1 MKNTIIT
8 YFFFLIIK
16 TGLSQGLI
24 IDSTTFAKGLQME
37 VLRGDLPTSYS
48 LKKYLPLPYPQ
59 AKGTCVAMS
68 FSYARSILLAK
79 NIGIIDR
86 NKITTMCSFSPYYI
100 YYRNKLLGDNYCD
113 QGLDIEKV
121 SLDVINNGMALLSN
135 VEYPNYY
142 PFTQFPL
149 CLQDPAPYYPPSM
162 SKDVIGAK
170 KFKVQQIYRLNTT
183 EQLKSAIS
191 QGMPVVLG
199 MSPIPKSF
207 INCKTDLCQIKPN
220 ESYELSGHA
229 ILAVAYDDNKYGGAV
244 QIYNS
249 WGDTWGNAGFTW
261 IKYSDIGKWVKY
273 GYALYADDKNITY
286 TSDKNFDDSLS
297 VKKAQAEIIKVF
309 SIPGQKEKVSFS
321 NKDYVKLFSD
331 AYIEESKS
339 SKKTEKK

>member
-1 MKNTIIT
+1 MKNTILV
-8 YFFFLIIK
+8 YLFLIAFKISF
-16 TGLSQGLI
+16 SQGFI
-24 IDSTTFAKGLQME
+24 IDSTKFASGIQME
-37 VLRGDLPTSYS
+37 VLRGELPASYS

-59 AKGTCVAMS
+59 AKGSCVAMS

-79 NIGIIDR
+79 NLNIIDR
-86 NKITTMCSFSPYYI
+86 QKITTMCSFSPYYI
-100 YYRNKLLGDNYCD
+100 YYRNKSNGDNYCD

-121 SLDVINNGMALLSN
+121 SVDVINNGMALLSN

-142 PFTQFPL
+142 PFTQNPL
-149 CLQDPAPYYPPSM
+149 CLQNPAPYYPPSM
-162 SKDVIGAK
+162 SKDLAGAK
-170 KFKVQQIYRLNTT
+170 QFKVQEIYRLNTT

-249 WGDTWGNAGFTW
+249 WGDTWGSNGFTW
-261 IKYSDIGKWVKY
+261 IKYSDIGKWIKY
-273 GYALYADDKNITY
+273 GYALYADDKTITY
-286 TSDKNFDDSLS
+286 GSEKSFDDSLS

-309 SIPGQKEKVSFS
+309 SIPGQKEQVSFS
-321 NKDYVKLFSD
+321 NKEYVKLFSE
-331 AYIEESKS
+331 AYIED
-339 SKKTEKK
+339 KKTKEKGNKK